1 MCQSETER
9 TAHCVRTA
17 AMSTIRRDGSRAASP
32 PSPSPS
38 ESRIRIPSHEIT
50 EIAII
55 NVSSAEGDNLTE
67 TEIQRIEDTDTF
79 LEEFR
84 KIGCHT
90 YFGDPISVLPEGEKS
105 TVIKISYQNGSY
117 GLINWNGQTE
127 YTPEKGLKYYAG
139 YSVFDEDQFKSLISK
154 YAPYSFTQS

>member
-1 MCQSETER
+1 MLLPACGKAKVYR
-9 TAHCVRTA
+9 FLN
-17 AMSTIRRDGSRAASP
+17 
-32 PSPSPS
+32 PSD
-38 ESRIRIPSHEIT
+38 EIT

-154 YAPYSFTQS
+154 YAPYSFTQSYTKYRTIYHEHTGRHDRDTDA

>member
-1 MCQSETER
+1 MKKVIIW
-9 TAHCVRTA
+9 TAVIILIFLLPACGKTKVYRFLN
-17 AMSTIRRDGSRAASP
+17 
-32 PSPSPS
+32 PSD
-38 ESRIRIPSHEIT
+38 EIT
-50 EIAII
+50 EIAIV

-67 TEIQRIEDTDTF
+67 TEIQRIADTDTF

-154 YAPYSFTQS
+154 YAPDSSTQS

>member
-1 MCQSETER
+1 MLLPACGKAKVYR
-9 TAHCVRTA
+9 FLN
-17 AMSTIRRDGSRAASP
+17 
-32 PSPSPS
+32 PSD
-38 ESRIRIPSHEIT
+38 EIT

-90 YFGDPISVLPEGEKS
+90 YFGDPISVLPEGEK
-105 TVIKISYQNGSY
+105 KYGHQN
-117 GLINWNGQTE
+117 LLPKRQLWT
-127 YTPEKGLKYYAG
+127 
-139 YSVFDEDQFKSLISK
+139 DQLEWANRI
-154 YAPYSFTQS
+154 YP